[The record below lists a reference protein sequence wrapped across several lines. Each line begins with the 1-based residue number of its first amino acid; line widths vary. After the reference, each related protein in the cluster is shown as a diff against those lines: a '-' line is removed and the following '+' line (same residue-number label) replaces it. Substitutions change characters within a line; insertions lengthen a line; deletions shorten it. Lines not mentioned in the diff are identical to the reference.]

1 MMGGWKKDSLCYWKM
16 EVGGRFRNAW
26 STFAKKQEQSLGKQF
41 TLRNNRR
48 KAILSKL
55 LKYSTWIFIIQI
67 QFLDHYLSSYR
78 LGDCTQWKTSNGG
91 WISANEFSKPYLFQD
106 RVTDSVLLLALPTM
120 FKWCFKMHLSTQDND
135 SKNSQACSISQWFS
149 PKPLGACARTLIWL
163 KKYWCTLKRSRRDM
177 FFWLSTYKKKKSNIT
192 SLYIRLS
199 VYWNGTKRTSLRAFQ
214 CQ

>member
-91 WISANEFSKPYLFQD
+91 WISANEFQNHIYFRTEWL
-106 RVTDSVLLLALPTM
+106 
-120 FKWCFKMHLSTQDND
+120 TQ
-135 SKNSQACSISQWFS
+135 SY
-149 PKPLGACARTLIWL
+149 
-163 KKYWCTLKRSRRDM
+163 YWHCLQCLNGVSRC
-177 FFWLSTYKKKKSNIT
+177 T
-192 SLYIRLS
+192 SLHKTMIVKIPRHAPFPSDFHRNHLER
-199 VYWNGTKRTSLRAFQ
+199 VQGL
-214 CQ
+214 